1 MAWAMGWR
9 TAQEASGTGWIPAH
23 LSTLLDDPYDAVRF
37 IAYRS
42 MRSLPGF
49 TAFSGDFL
57 APPVR
62 RRSDIAQILG
72 QWKTA
77 WSERTPRGVDELLLN
92 QDGSFQQEIV
102 QRLFTERDNRPVAL
116 AE

>member
-9 TAQEASGTGWIPAH
+9 TAQEASSTNWIPAH
-23 LSTLLDDPYDAVRF
+23 LSSLLDDPYHAVRF

-49 TAFSGDFL
+49 TEFAGDFL
-57 APPVR
+57 GSPTR
-62 RRSDIAQILG
+62 RASDIAEILG
-72 QWKTA
+72 RWRTA
-77 WSERTPRGVDELLLN
+77 WSRGSRRVPDELLLN
-92 QDGSFQQEIV
+92 TDGSFHESIV
-102 QRLFTERDNRPVAL
+102 QRLLGERDNRPVAL